1 MTPIA
6 LALVIT
12 STFAHAFWN
21 FLGKRRKPS
30 AAFFL
35 TASLSVTIFLSPL
48 LLIYRSAIPAIPLQV
63 WLLLLATGAFQA
75 IYYTGL
81 AGAYRNG
88 DLSVAY
94 PLARA
99 LPALLVTMV
108 SVALG
113 LGKPISALGY
123 VGIFVVVIGCLMIP
137 QASFKDLRLSHY
149 LNLCCALALL
159 AACGTTGYTTIDS
172 EALRILRSTPQL
184 GITNT
189 EIALLFI
196 FFETIMTAIWLS
208 AYLLTSAPERAA
220 FRELR
225 QNGWRYASVTGLII
239 TATYGLVLAAMAYVT
254 NVSYLAA
261 FRELSIPLGA
271 LLGITLQKEPAPAP
285 KIVGIAVVLI
295 GLLMVVLA

>member
-1 MTPIA
+1 MTPLA

-21 FLGKRRKPS
+21 YLGKRRNPS

-35 TASLSVTIFLSPL
+35 VASLSVSVCLSPIL
-48 LLIYRSAIPAIPLQV
+48 FYYRAALALVPLPVWGLI
-63 WLLLLATGAFQA
+63 LATGTCQA

-81 AGAYRNG
+81 AGAYRHG

-108 SVALG
+108 SLLLG
-113 LGKPISALGY
+113 LGEPVSAIGY
-123 VGIFVVVIGCLMIP
+123 VGIVIVVAGCLLIP
-137 QASFKDLRLSHY
+137 MSDFKSFRWQNY
-149 LNLCCALALL
+149 LNLCCALALM